1 MKANFISKLLR
12 YVRKPLV
19 LQVSHS
25 LSLYPNKLLSTDID
39 SKTWSPDFH
48 GGDTWC
54 IQSFCLNHP
63 LWLAD
68 FRNSFY
74 ILYCSDLIISDDLL
88 LSNGVEFRN
97 LYRDIAFAKGTPFDW
112 GLYFAKYFGCSLIIH
127 MKSPQRSIN
136 MNIRPEDTLDRVLY
150 KWSFNSVSEPLNLT
164 KLNPSLLYMS
174 D

>member
-68 FRNSFY
+68 FRNSLYSILFRFDY
-74 ILYCSDLIISDDLL
+74 I
-88 LSNGVEFRN
+88 
-97 LYRDIAFAKGTPFDW
+97 
-112 GLYFAKYFGCSLIIH
+112 
-127 MKSPQRSIN
+127 
-136 MNIRPEDTLDRVLY
+136 
-150 KWSFNSVSEPLNLT
+150 
-164 KLNPSLLYMS
+164 
-174 D
+174 